1 MTIIAGTGH
10 RPNKLAAHAS
20 LPKLHEFATTV
31 LASKLKPTR
40 VISGMA
46 VGWDIALAEAALG
59 LGIPLVA
66 AVPFKGQESR
76 WPQDVQR
83 RYSTLLGLAAEVVY
97 VSEPGYEAWK
107 YQKRNEWMTDQCH
120 VLLALWNG
128 SPGGTANCVR
138 YAQKKGKKIVN
149 VWDDLE
155 RWSAYDDD
163 DDG

>member
-10 RPNKLAAHAS
+10 RLNKLVAHAS
-20 LPKLHEFATTV
+20 RSELSGFAVMV
-31 LASKLKPTR
+31 LTSKFKPTR

-46 VGWDIALAEAALG
+46 LGWDMALAEAALG

-66 AVPFKGQESR
+66 AVPFKGQESV
-76 WPQDVQR
+76 WPQDAQR
-83 RYSTLLGLAAEVVY
+83 RYAALLGLAAEVVY
-97 VSEPGYEAWK
+97 VCKPGYEAWK
-107 YQKRNEWMTDQCH
+107 YQRRNEWMTDRCD

-128 SPGGTANCVR
+128 TPGGTANCVR

-155 RWSAYDDD
+155 RRSAYDDD
-163 DDG
+163 